1 MNQENNQAE
10 VEVEVQVE
18 KETPQSQSPEPETE
32 KTAQSV
38 SMGALKGKAKTAAAA
53 IQATCSSMVKKWS
66 LLEAVAAT
74 ALIVS
79 LGSVGWW
86 VSSTNGRLHKLEWAD
101 GDLYKNISH
110 LSEALD
116 QTNAGLAA
124 ANGRHEAL
132 AATTAQQINQ
142 ILADNKAVQDEVLL
156 LVQSEAHNQEVAR
169 LKILDQEAAEKLLAE
184 KKPTGFA
191 GLLASIKNKFK

>member
-10 VEVEVQVE
+10 VKQQPSEVESPAA
-18 KETPQSQSPEPETE
+18 ETLG
-32 KTAQSV
+32 K
-38 SMGALKGKAKTAAAA
+38 KGKAAVKAA
-53 IQATCSSMVKKWS
+53 QARLCASASSMIRKWS
-66 LLEAVAAT
+66 LNEAIAALS
-74 ALIVS
+74 LIVS
-79 LGSVGWW
+79 LASIGWW
-86 VSSTNGRLHKLEWAD
+86 VSSTNGRIHRLEWAD
-101 GDLYKNISH
+101 EDLYKNISH
-110 LSEALD
+110 LSQALD
-116 QTNAGLAA
+116 QTNTGLAA

-169 LKILDQEAAEKLLAE
+169 LKRLDQEAAEKLLAE